1 MSPFTRLARSTRR
14 SRLVTLPLVAAALLI
29 PVGAAQAVSTS
40 ATRHADATPKPT
52 IVLVHGAWADASSF
66 APVTEA
72 LQHDGYTVLAA
83 PNPLRSVQS
92 DSDSLTAFLKG
103 LTTGPVVLVGHS
115 YGGTVITNAALSD
128 PDVKGLVYIDAFAP
142 EVGESS
148 LGILTAAG
156 AGDPSG
162 LFNTVSYPGAAG
174 GDVDLYLK
182 PDVVPSAL
190 ANGLPSDVQ
199 QLVAASQRPVTFSAL
214 TEDTTAAAWKTL
226 PSWYVVGT
234 QDHIIPPALQTSMAT
249 RAGASIT
256 TVDTGHLAM
265 LGAPK
270 AVTQVIEQ
278 AARAAR

>member
-1 MSPFTRLARSTRR
+1 MSLFTRRARSTRR

-29 PVGAAQAVSTS
+29 PVGAAQATGTD
-40 ATRHADATPKPT
+40 AARHGAGAPKPT

-83 PNPLRSVQS
+83 PNPLRGVQA
-92 DSDSLTAFLKG
+92 DSDSLIAYLHG

-142 EVGESS
+142 QAGESS

-162 LFNTVSYPGAAG
+162 LFNTVSYPGAPG

-182 PDVVPSAL
+182 PEVVPAAL
-190 ANGLPSDVQ
+190 ANGLPTDVQ
-199 QLVAASQRPVTFSAL
+199 QRIAASQRPVTFSAL
-214 TEDTTAAAWKTL
+214 NETATAAAWKTL

-234 QDHIIPPALQTSMAT
+234 QDHIIPAALQTSMAT
-249 RAGASIT
+249 RAGSTIT
-256 TVDTGHLAM
+256 KVNTGHLAM
-265 LGAPK
+265 LGAPRT
-270 AVTQVIEQ
+270 VTQVIEK
-278 AARAAR
+278 AARTVR